1 MLAVSAKDERL
12 ARTHQPVGEERNA
25 RCGESSRSYGEPR
38 LSVGGSARPIPVRCL
53 LMPESR
59 LTDQNTIY
67 MDDSVLA
74 VVKPPG
80 CLSQPDA
87 TGDADLV
94 TIAKAF
100 IRRKEG
106 EKDPFVGLVHRLDRP
121 ASGVMILART
131 PTAARDLSE
140 QFRERLAEKRYLAVV
155 EGRMTGMGSCTGFVA
170 KEGREPKLVGPEHP
184 AGKRAILNWQ
194 AVTPADPS
202 KGEHA
207 SVVQVQL
214 QTGRSHQIRLQLAGE
229 GHPIV
234 GDFRHGASTELD
246 GRNLALHQILLRVEH
261 PATYRMLTLTAPP
274 PGTWQNVLSS
284 AQWTRVCETVN
295 RL

>member
-1 MLAVSAKDERL
+1 
-12 ARTHQPVGEERNA
+12 
-25 RCGESSRSYGEPR
+25 
-38 LSVGGSARPIPVRCL
+38 
-53 LMPESR
+53 MPEFR
-59 LTDQNTIY
+59 LTDQDTIY
-67 MDDSVLA
+67 TDDSVLA
-74 VVKPPG
+74 VVKPAG

-94 TIAKAF
+94 TIAKAY

-106 EKDPFVGLVHRLDRP
+106 EADAFVGLVHRLDRP

-131 PTAARDLSE
+131 SEAARDLSE
-140 QFRERLAEKRYLAVV
+140 QFRERLVEKRYLAVV
-155 EGRMTGMGSCTGFVA
+155 EGQMTGMGTCTGFIA
-170 KEGREPKLVGPEHP
+170 KEDREPKLVGADHP
-184 AGKRAILNWQ
+184 AGKRAMLQWQ
-194 AVTPADPS
+194 ALAPADPS
-202 KGEHA
+202 AGEHA

-261 PATYRMLTLTAPP
+261 PATYRMLTLTASPP
-274 PGTWQNVLSS
+274 DTWQNVLSS
-284 AQWTRVCETVN
+284 AQWTRVCETVE